1 MTVPSNGTYANG
13 SGVLSG
19 DQLNTFVQGCT
30 TASTLRTFIGI
41 SGQIVQMQ
49 GTSSINDGTSG
60 AFYWNST
67 SAGPDDGVNTI
78 VPNNVAIGAWIRLT
92 TSGASTGT
100 TISGTPSQINTP
112 IGQSASAY
120 STLLVTGSTSRS
132 TAAEFGS
139 QVNFT
144 NSTGKGVSIATSGN
158 KVGLYVGVNSTSTG
172 GNVWAINPLLLL
184 STGANVLGG
193 AQIAEFD
200 LANNSGTNF
209 GDPTDSSAIAQPALF
224 GMQMTGISTNRATAA
239 FIVLGNIGASAPMW
253 NNGFVASNTSIRQR
267 FLWDLT
273 NATTSYDITGAH
285 TYGIDFRGTSSAGGQ
300 SSYSAAAIRFGAQNA
315 VAWRNQ
321 ADSADL
327 TQLQTD
333 ASNNFLVGNTAT
345 SVKVLAANLGFY
357 NTAPVAKQTVS
368 GAKGGNAALTSLMAA
383 LVSLG
388 LVTDTTT

>member
-92 TSGASTGT
+92 TSGTSTGT

-132 TAAEFGS
+132 TANEFGS

-253 NNGFVASNTSIRQR
+253 NNGYVAANTSIRQR

-273 NATTSYDITGAH
+273 NCTTSYDITGAH
-285 TYGIDFRGTSSAGGQ
+285 TYGIDFRGSSTVGQ
-300 SSYSAAAIRFGAQNA
+300 SFYSAAAIRFGTQNA

-321 ADSADL
+321 ADNADL
-327 TQLQTD
+327 IELQTD
-333 ASNNFLVGNTAT
+333 SSNNLLVGNAIGG
-345 SVKVLAANLGFY
+345 VKLLGSSLGFY
-357 NTAPVAKQTVS
+357 SATPVSKPTVS
-368 GAKGGNAALTSLMAA
+368 GSKGANAALTSLMAA